1 MKNYSGRMD
10 MRMVA
15 RLSVLVISLV
25 SASFLYASDYTSTKH
40 PIVLV
45 HGFMGFDK
53 FAGIEYFYRIPSD
66 LTGSGASVYVVK
78 LSALNNNEV
87 RGEQLIEQI
96 EGILAVTGA
105 EKVNLISHSQG
116 GLAARYAAS
125 VVPGYVAS
133 VTAIATPN
141 SVDGFPLG
149 EWVSQDY
156 PPGTS
161 EGDLIA
167 EIVTSLAQLI
177 DLYSGIDQLPQDY
190 NAFLNALNEAGLAK
204 FNANH
209 PQALVTT
216 TCGVGASVVDY
227 IHYYSWSGAKV
238 ATNLFDISDYAM
250 IMASEITGTDSDG
263 MVTRCGSHLGDVIRD
278 NYPMNHLDEINHL
291 FGFYGL
297 FSTNPLVTYRAHAN
311 RLKNIGL

>member
-1 MKNYSGRMD
+1 
-10 MRMVA
+10 MRMLV

-25 SASFLYASDYTSTKH
+25 SVSFVYAGNYTSTKH

-53 FAGIEYFYRIPSD
+53 FSGIEYFYRVPSN
-66 LTGSGASVYVVK
+66 LTRSGASVHVVK

-87 RGEQLIEQI
+87 RGEQLVQQI
-96 EGILAVTGA
+96 EGILAVTGE

-125 VVPGYVAS
+125 VVPDYVAS
-133 VTAIATPN
+133 VTTIATPN
-141 SVDGFPLG
+141 SAGGFPLG
-149 EWVSQDY
+149 EWISQDY
-156 PPGTS
+156 PPGTNQ
-161 EGDLIA
+161 GDLIA
-167 EIVTSLAQLI
+167 GVISTLAQFI
-177 DLYSGIDQLPQDY
+177 DFYSGSTQLPQDY
-190 NAFLNALNEAGLAK
+190 DAFLRALSDVELAR
-204 FNANH
+204 FNASH

-216 TCGVGASVVDY
+216 ECGVGASVVDDIY
-227 IHYYSWSGAKV
+227 YYSWSGAKV
-238 ATNLFDISDYAM
+238 ATNLFDLSDYAM

-263 MVTRCGSHLGDVIRD
+263 MVTRCGSHLGNVIRD

-297 FSTNPLVTYRAHAN
+297 FSTNPMVTYRSHAN
-311 RLKNIGL
+311 RLKNSGL